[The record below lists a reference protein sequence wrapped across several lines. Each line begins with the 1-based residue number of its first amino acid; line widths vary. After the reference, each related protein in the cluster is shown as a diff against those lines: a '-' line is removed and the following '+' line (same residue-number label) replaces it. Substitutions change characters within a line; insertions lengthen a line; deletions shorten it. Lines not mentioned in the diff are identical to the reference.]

1 MNAIADAAQALA
13 VDVPAYMRPLFERAQ
28 QRVAEYCAH
37 SERAVELGIL
47 RLGGNR
53 HLLLR
58 GDALSSEFHR
68 TIRSIY
74 GDGSP
79 ATDVANALLFDLSHA
94 VGAADAAK
102 FIDLMGLVDPLEKLA
117 VGPIYFAHAG
127 FARVVVHPGSHPSP
141 DDDYVLYYRHE
152 NSVESESW
160 RRSGERAE
168 HPVCILSTGYSSG
181 WCSVAFGVPLVAVE
195 YACEA
200 AGDPGCEFV
209 MAPPHRIEQHLA
221 RLPNIGHR
229 LYVPRFFGR
238 REHEERMQTLAYR
251 DALTNLSNRTFFM
264 EMGHQLLRLTDRR
277 NRPAGVLFIDL
288 DGFKA
293 INDAYGHAA
302 GDQVLLEVARRLV
315 ARVRE
320 SDLVARMG
328 GDEFAVLLSEVTSP
342 ETVGGFAQELVELIG
357 EPIPVPGGSCRIGA
371 SIGGVIRTGQQTSL
385 EQLVAVADAAMYDA
399 KRAGK
404 NCCRMRAIPPDRQPQ
419 SA

>member
-1 MNAIADAAQALA
+1 MNAIFDSADALA
-13 VDVPAYMRPLFERAQ
+13 VDVPAHMRPLFERAQ
-28 QRVAEYCAH
+28 QRVAEYFAH
-37 SERAVELGIL
+37 SGHDIERGIF

-68 TIRSIY
+68 TIRTIY
-74 GDGSP
+74 GGGSP
-79 ATDVANALLFDLSHA
+79 TTDIANALLFDLSHA

-102 FIDLMGLVDPLEKLA
+102 FIDLMGLADPLEKLA

-127 FARVVVHPGSHPSP
+127 FARVVIRAESRPSP

-160 RRSGERAE
+160 RRSGEVAD

-181 WCSVAFGVPLVAVE
+181 WCSVAFGVPLIAVE
-195 YACEA
+195 YACQA
-200 AGDPGCEFV
+200 AGDEGCDFV
-209 MAPPHRIEQHLA
+209 MAPPHRIEEYLA
-221 RLPNIGHR
+221 RLPNRRHR
-229 LYVPRFFGR
+229 LYVPSFFGR

-277 NRPAGVLFIDL
+277 NRSAGVLFIDL

-293 INDAYGHAA
+293 INDAHGHAT

-315 ARVRE
+315 GRARD

-328 GDEFAVLLSEVTSP
+328 GDEFAILLPEVPSAT
-342 ETVGGFAQELVELIG
+342 TVGSFAQELVDLIA
-357 EPIPVPGGSCRIGA
+357 EPIAISGGSCRIGA
-371 SIGGVIRTGQQTSL
+371 SIGGVVRTGQQISL

-404 NCCRMRAIPPDRQPQ
+404 NCYRMRPIAVDRQ
-419 SA
+419 S